1 MSTAEKTAPAP
12 AAATPS
18 AAMSTGAMSTG
29 AVSTG
34 ASARAGIAWMVLTT
48 LLFVTQDAILRV
60 LVQRFPVVEVAWARF
75 AVHLLIAFVIVS
87 VHSPRYMRS
96 QRPGLQLLRS
106 ALLGLVTLLVALSFR
121 LLPFV
126 DVAAIAN
133 AAPVF
138 VTLLSVPILK
148 ETVGWRRGLGVLA
161 GFLGAM
167 LIIGPASLTF
177 QWIILLPLAAALC
190 NALYQIVTR
199 VLRGSDPTM
208 TTFFY
213 TSLAGT
219 LMCSAALPWHWVMPG
234 AGDMALML
242 LLGAVGA
249 GSHFCMIRAYA
260 AADAATVAP
269 FGYTSLVWALLY
281 ALLVF
286 GEVPSATTLAGGL
299 VIVGSGLYIF
309 HREQVRGRG
318 AAASPAT

>member
-1 MSTAEKTAPAP
+1 MSIAEKTASS
-12 AAATPS
+12 AAAVPS
-18 AAMSTGAMSTG
+18 GS
-29 AVSTG
+29 
-34 ASARAGIAWMVLTT
+34 SARAGIAWMVLTT

-60 LVQRFPVVEVAWARF
+60 LVQRYPVVEVAWARF

-87 VHSPRYMRS
+87 VRSPSYLRS
-96 QRPGLQLLRS
+96 QRPGVQLLRS
-106 ALLGLVTLLVALSFR
+106 ALLGVLTLLVALSYR

-148 ETVGWRRGLGVLA
+148 ERVGWRRGMGVLA
-161 GFLGAM
+161 CFLGAM

-177 QWIILLPLAAALC
+177 QWMILLPLVAALC

-213 TSLAGT
+213 TSLAAT
-219 LMCSAALPWHWVMPG
+219 VMFSVALPWNWVMPG
-234 AGDMALML
+234 AVDMALML
-242 LLGAVGA
+242 LLGAIGA
-249 GSHFCMIRAYA
+249 GSHFCLIRAYT

-309 HREQVRGRG
+309 RREQVRGRV
-318 AAASPAT
+318 AAASTAT

>member
-1 MSTAEKTAPAP
+1 MSIAEKTASVAP
-12 AAATPS
+12 S
-18 AAMSTGAMSTG
+18 GS
-29 AVSTG
+29 
-34 ASARAGIAWMVLTT
+34 SARAGIAWMVLTT
-48 LLFVTQDAILRV
+48 LLFVTQDATMRV
-60 LVQRFPVVEVAWARF
+60 LVQSYPVVEVAWARF
-75 AVHLLIAFVIVS
+75 AVHFLIAFLLVS
-87 VHSPRYMRS
+87 IRAPHAIRS
-96 QRPGLQLLRS
+96 QRPGVQILRS
-106 ALLGLVTLLVALSFR
+106 ALLGVLTLLAALSYR

-138 VTLLSVPILK
+138 VTVLSIPILK
-148 ETVGWRRGLGVLA
+148 ERVGWRRWLGVLA
-161 GFLGAM
+161 GFVGAM

-177 QWIILLPLAAALC
+177 QWFILLPLAAALC

-219 LMCSAALPWHWVMPG
+219 VMTSAALPWNWMTPDPTAV
-234 AGDMALML
+234 ALMV
-242 LLGAVGA
+242 LLGTIGA
-249 GSHFCMIRAYA
+249 CSHFCLIRAYT

-269 FGYTSLVWALLY
+269 FGYTSLVWAVLY
-281 ALLVF
+281 GLLVF

-309 HREQVRGRG
+309 HREQRKGRAAVAS
-318 AAASPAT
+318 AAAANSTAT